1 MRPLGSAKSFR
12 SICFRLLLF
21 MVTFV
26 SDLIGTLYL
35 LPPST
40 LSLVVT
46 LLTIFIQVVCHLL
59 AWTGFFPYLLLLRH
73 YHRCYHYHCR
83 Y

>member
-1 MRPLGSAKSFR
+1 
-12 SICFRLLLF
+12 

-26 SDLIGTLYL
+26 SDLVGTLYL

-59 AWTGFFPYLLLLRH
+59 AWTGFFPYLLLLHH

-83 Y
+83 C